1 MTQGDLAAAR
11 AAAARAAANGTFV
24 MPRTVRTARLTLT
37 QLGNHHT
44 DDFIRFYG
52 DEEASRYVGG
62 PADAAGAWLRLAM
75 YAGQWLLHG
84 FGHYALHDATG
95 EFVGFAGLWFPA
107 DWPEIEIGYA
117 IVPEARGLGYASEAA
132 RAIHALAIDLGAPSV
147 VSYIHP
153 DNEAS
158 KQVARAAGAVEEE
171 PVELNGK
178 RACVFR
184 YPVEG
189 AGAVPALD
197 EDAAD
202 AVWDVAAMPFTIRTR
217 RLTLCQW
224 RRDHFPRFAEHHA
237 DAESKRYTGG
247 ALSASRAWRL
257 LAADAGHWTLRGY
270 GIYALEAE
278 GRLVGAVGLY
288 RPLGW
293 PEIELVWSL
302 SADARGEGY
311 ATEAARAVRAVAA
324 EQGVRSLASF
334 VHPDN
339 AASIAV
345 AGRLGALPDGNV
357 VLGGDEVLVF
367 RHPMDVPVAPGA
379 PGDVHANH

>member
-1 MTQGDLAAAR
+1 MTVGDIAAAR
-11 AAAARAAANGTFV
+11 AAAARAAADGTFV

-44 DDFIRFYG
+44 EDFVRFYG
-52 DEEASRYVGG
+52 DEAASGYVGG
-62 PADAAGAWLRLAM
+62 PADAAGAWFRLAM
-75 YAGQWLLHG
+75 YAGQWALHG
-84 FGHYALHDATG
+84 FGHYALHDASG

-132 RAIHALAIDLGAPSV
+132 RAVSALALELGAPSV

-158 KQVARAAGAVEEE
+158 KQVARAAGAVEEG
-171 PVELNGK
+171 PVELGGK
-178 RACVFR
+178 PASVFR
-184 YPVEG
+184 YPVEE

-202 AVWDVAAMPFTIRTR
+202 AAWEVAAMPFTIRTA

-224 RRDHFPRFAEHHA
+224 RRDHFDRYAAHHG
-237 DAESKRYTGG
+237 DAASKRFTGG
-247 ALSASRAWRL
+247 ALSAARAWRQ

-270 GIYALEAE
+270 GVYAVEVE
-278 GRLVGAVGLY
+278 GRLVGAVGLH

-302 SADARGEGY
+302 AADARGDGY

-324 EQGVRSLASF
+324 EQGMKSLASF
-334 VHPDN
+334 IDPAD
-339 AASIAV
+339 AASLAV
-345 AGRLGALPDGNV
+345 AGRLGAWPDGAVAIDGREAV
-357 VLGGDEVLVF
+357 VH
-367 RHPMDVPVAPGA
+367 RHPMDVPVATEAAGSL
-379 PGDVHANH
+379 HASL